1 MEAKV
6 ERGQDPE
13 QAEKQADT
21 PCLPDL
27 SRVAGRRTMSRSDVD
42 RLARGDQ

>member
-6 ERGQDPE
+6 ERGQNAE

-21 PCLPDL
+21 PCLPDS
-27 SRVAGRRTMSRSDVD
+27 SRVASDE
-42 RLARGDQ
+42 R